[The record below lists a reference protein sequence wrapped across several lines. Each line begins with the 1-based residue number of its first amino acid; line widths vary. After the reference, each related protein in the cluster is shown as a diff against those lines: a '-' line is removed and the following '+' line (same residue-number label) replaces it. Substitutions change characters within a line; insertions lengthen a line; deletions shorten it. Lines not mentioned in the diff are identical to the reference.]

1 MINKL
6 ELVVLVVL
14 IFVINILS
22 IFAKEINIGPIFIL
36 DVGVV
41 VFLIIIFKKGKR

>member
-14 IFVINILS
+14 IFTINILS
-22 IFAKEINIGPIFIL
+22 IFAKEVSIGPIFIL

-41 VFLIIIFKKGKR
+41 VFLIINFKKGKR